1 MGTRPKHNGSRR
13 EKSKTRVCFFFFFII
28 IKTNSSLVWNFY
40 YLEGRGGGKNCFV
53 NERARRERERGGGGG
68 EILGVIRRTMTDGT
82 RYIERN
88 KRNEAS
94 PRKRMKMWKNIFE
107 DFATALPGNHSKIA

>member
-1 MGTRPKHNGSRR
+1 MF
-13 EKSKTRVCFFFFFII
+13 VFFFFII
-28 IKTNSSLVWNFY
+28 IKTNSFLVWNFY
-40 YLEGRGGGKNCFV
+40 YLEGRGRIVSLTSGHGEK
-53 NERARRERERGGGGG
+53 EREGGGG
-68 EILGVIRRTMTDGT
+68 EILGIIRRTMTDGT